1 MLTSCA
7 DIDSLANEIVNMV
20 NNNLLYKENLVVTI
34 IDYDLN
40 NDILA
45 KNK

>member
-1 MLTSCA
+1 
-7 DIDSLANEIVNMV
+7 
-20 NNNLLYKENLVVTI
+20 LLYKENLVVTI

-45 KNK
+45 KNKWNCHS